1 MEFSA
6 DWKTFKARPKES
18 GKVLESLTMKVPGL
32 WLFNKLIAS
41 SLVMCGLYHH
51 LWFSFTWLNTDN
63 CHYKE
68 TEIKKCSK
76 SKDQCREKEKEN

>member
-1 MEFSA
+1 
-6 DWKTFKARPKES
+6 
-18 GKVLESLTMKVPGL
+18 MKVPGL

-76 SKDQCREKEKEN
+76 SKDQCREKKTRDSHQSYVAGCHIGWF